1 MADSN
6 ISATNYIRC
15 FVINEAAG
23 RSYGKN
29 RYEVLDPKNVKILS
43 QVIGHM
49 GIDTTKYSV
58 FKDFNL
64 KRELS
69 DRQAKTKNK
78 QTYIIVR
85 KPLLDLI
92 PLHIVERWVTAKVL
106 FDHY

>member
-1 MADSN
+1 MADFN

-29 RYEVLDPKNVKILS
+29 RYEVLDPKVVKILS

-49 GIDTTKYSV
+49 GIDTKKYSV
-58 FKDFNL
+58 FKDYNFKN
-64 KRELS
+64 ELL

-78 QTYIIVR
+78 QVYIIVR
-85 KPLLDLI
+85 KPLLELI
-92 PLHIVERWVTAKVL
+92 PLHIIERWVTAKVL